1 MHKYC
6 LSLAHNPD
14 RHSSF
19 THTHQELFEAIDRE
33 HHWPVSEEGAPIP
46 EWIRFTPEQAL
57 EARAT
62 TAARPSQVHR
72 PAAAD
77 GPFIIKGG
85 TVCVLGGMLL
95 SFCSVPCHNTPFYN
109 LGQAQACANRA
120 QAGWAKASQA
130 NRLCIP

>member
-1 MHKYC
+1 MHGYT
-6 LSLAHNPD
+6 
-14 RHSSF
+14 RHVVHPIALHRF
-19 THTHQELFEAIDRE
+19 LHPHPHPTPQQDLFESIDRE
-33 HHWPVSEEGAPIP
+33 HHWPISEEGAPIP

-85 TVCVLGGMLL
+85 TVRVFVCM
-95 SFCSVPCHNTPFYN
+95 
-109 LGQAQACANRA
+109 
-120 QAGWAKASQA
+120 
-130 NRLCIP
+130 I